1 MKIKDNSVVLDA
13 INLIPEAEIT
23 VGVDT
28 YAEAY
33 EKIKDRLIKFEA
45 PRNGLISKQAGIL
58 TIANSFYGIDYA
70 DISFYFTPE
79 DYVLQSVVIQP
90 NWQALKDINIDPDI
104 VKLIKSACEYELE
117 QEFEAESNMYAART
131 FKSKDL
137 IISAMLSGLEHGDE
151 NYHLTIVKELER
163 F

>member
-33 EKIKDRLIKFEA
+33 EKMKDRLIKFEA
-45 PRNGLISKQAGIL
+45 PRNGLLSKQAGIL

-131 FKSKDL
+131 FKSNDL
-137 IISAMLSGLEHGDE
+137 IISAILSGLEHGEE
-151 NYHLTIVKELER
+151 NYHLIIVKELEK

>member
-1 MKIKDNSVVLDA
+1 MKISENSVIIDA
-13 INLIPEAEIT
+13 INLLPEAEIT
-23 VGVDT
+23 IGKDT
-28 YAEAY
+28 YEEAY

-45 PRNGLISKQAGIL
+45 PRNGLMSKQAGIL
-58 TIANSFYGIDYA
+58 TISDNFYGIDYA

-79 DYVLQSVVIQP
+79 DYLLQSVVVQP
-90 NWQALKDINIDPDI
+90 NWHALKEINIEKDI

-117 QEFEAESNMYAART
+117 HEFEAESNMYAART

-137 IISAMLSGLEHGDE
+137 IISAILSGLEHGDE
-151 NYHLTIVKELER
+151 NYHLVIVKELES